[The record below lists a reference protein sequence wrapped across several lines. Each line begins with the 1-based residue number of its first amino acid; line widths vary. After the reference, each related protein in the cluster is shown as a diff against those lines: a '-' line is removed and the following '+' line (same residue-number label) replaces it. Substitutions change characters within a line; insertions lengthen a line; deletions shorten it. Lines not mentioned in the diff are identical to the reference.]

1 MLNERPRYPVAG
13 VDYPRTLGEFQQ
25 WFASEAACQDYLERV
40 RWRDG
45 FVCPDC
51 GGTQSWKT
59 RRGLFRCTSCQRQT
73 SVTAGTVF
81 EGTRKP
87 LQMWL
92 QALWYIT
99 GIKQGGSAMGLRQ
112 VLGLGSYQTAWAWL
126 HKLRRAM
133 VRPGRDRLTGEVEVD
148 ETYLGGVEHGVDGR
162 ETQNKNIVA
171 IAVEIRGRAMGRVRL
186 AHVADVSAHSLVS
199 FVCGAVTEGSTVR
212 TDGWWSYTGL
222 PAHGYDH
229 RPIKISK
236 QSDPAHV
243 VMPHVH
249 RIASLLQRWCLGTYQ
264 GAIRSAHLDYY
275 LDEFTFRFNR
285 RRSRSRGLLFH
296 RLVEQALHA
305 DPVPYRS
312 LVGGK
317 SLAPSHNP

>member
-1 MLNERPRYPVAG
+1 
-13 VDYPRTLGEFQQ
+13 LGEFQQ

-45 FVCPDC
+45 FICPDC
-51 GGTQSWKT
+51 GGTESWKT
-59 RRGLFRCTSCQRQT
+59 RRGLFRCTACQRQT
-73 SVTAGTVF
+73 SVTAGTVL

-87 LQMWL
+87 LQMWF
-92 QALWYIT
+92 QALWYVT
-99 GIKQGGSAMGLRQ
+99 SLKQGGSATGLRQ
-112 VLGLGSYQTAWAWL
+112 VLGLGSYQTAWTWL

-148 ETYLGGVEHGVDGR
+148 ETYLVGVEHGVDGR
-162 ETQNKNIVA
+162 ETHNKNIVA

-186 AHVADVSAHSLVS
+186 ARVADVSAGSLVS
-199 FVCGAVTEGSTVR
+199 FVCSAVAEGSTVR

-222 PAHGYDH
+222 PARGYDH

-236 QSDPAHV
+236 QGDPAHV

-249 RIASLLQRWCLGTYQ
+249 RIASLLQRWYLGTYQ
-264 GAIRSAHLDYY
+264 GSIQSAHLDYY

-285 RRSRSRGLLFH
+285 RQSRSRGLLFY
-296 RLVEQALHA
+296 RLVEQALQT

-312 LVGGK
+312 LRGGQ
-317 SLAPSHNP
+317 ACNPGHNI